1 MAHDHAHTHSH
12 GHDHAHHDHGHGHHH
27 HHAPGQPHPAQAV
40 AWSILRMPL
49 TARLGFAA
57 TLSAVLWAIVLVVM
71 R

>member
-1 MAHDHAHTHSH
+1 MAHDHAHS
-12 GHDHAHHDHGHGHHH
+12 HDHTRGHAHDHGLGHHH

-49 TARLGFAA
+49 AGRLAVAA
-57 TLSAVLWAIVLVVM
+57 GLSAALWAIVLVAM

>member
-1 MAHDHAHTHSH
+1 MA
-12 GHDHAHHDHGHGHHH
+12 HDHAHHDHAHDHHHGPGHHHH

-49 TARLGFAA
+49 MGRLGVAA
-57 TLSAVLWAIVLVVM
+57 GLSAVLWAIVLVAM